1 MKYKWVKEFKILS
14 NIIISLAEEFTAGMN
29 NIINADDSSVDKLK
43 QIVSL
48 HVHITS
54 NNQYGM
60 ASLNNDWMHLN
71 ETLQHYLK
79 LRKDY
84 EDNFRE
90 IIKEGINR
98 KEFNNAR
105 QEQCSSFNIVKLVQ
119 YINPTLTSPSK
130 SMMATPSSS
139 SSHTMSLYWNT
150 RKEAQAI
157 CIR

>member
-1 MKYKWVKEFKILS
+1 
-14 NIIISLAEEFTAGMN
+14 MN
-29 NIINADDSSVDKLK
+29 NIIDADDSSVDKLK

-79 LRKDY
+79 LREDY

-98 KEFNNAR
+98 KEFNNA
-105 QEQCSSFNIVKLVQ
+105 
-119 YINPTLTSPSK
+119 NPDILLFSILSTLR
-130 SMMATPSSS
+130 
-139 SSHTMSLYWNT
+139 SLYIWVPNKKDLKPDVLSSELSAVLLNGLT
-150 RKEAQAI
+150 R
-157 CIR
+157 